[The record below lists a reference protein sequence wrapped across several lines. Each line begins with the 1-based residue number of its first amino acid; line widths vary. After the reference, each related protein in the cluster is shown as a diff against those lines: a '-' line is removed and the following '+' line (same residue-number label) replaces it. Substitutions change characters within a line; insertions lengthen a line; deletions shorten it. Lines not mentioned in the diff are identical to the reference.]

1 MQSQNLEKS
10 VFIEAA
16 RELAKNAE
24 MLAFGTVGVVMTI
37 HNSVIVKIDYSTTE
51 LKRKEVK
58 NESNV

>member
-1 MQSQNLEKS
+1 MQNQNVDSS

-16 RELAKNAE
+16 KELDKNAE

>member
-1 MQSQNLEKS
+1 MQNQNLNSS